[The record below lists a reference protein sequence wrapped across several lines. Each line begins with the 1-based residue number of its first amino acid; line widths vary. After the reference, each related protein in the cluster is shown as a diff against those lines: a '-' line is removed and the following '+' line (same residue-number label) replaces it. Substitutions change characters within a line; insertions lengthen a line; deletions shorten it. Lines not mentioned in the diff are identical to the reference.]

1 MVGRFL
7 KILYTFAKHKYKPQI
22 QPFSYMQKLLLF
34 TLMLLLVPLHA
45 TAQDNL
51 EQKLIVTMKDG
62 TKAEFNLNS
71 EPSIY
76 TSIID
81 MTLNIEWNGEDGVP
95 TKVVYDLLQVENF
108 TFDNSSTAVDGIQ
121 LTNGKLKGDF
131 FVVPTGKA
139 NISIATIDGR
149 ILSVNSRNVGDNTM
163 IDLRQLP
170 KGIYII
176 NHNGNSFKLQ
186 RP

>member
-1 MVGRFL
+1 
-7 KILYTFAKHKYKPQI
+7 
-22 QPFSYMQKLLLF
+22 MQKLLLF

-81 MTLNIEWNGEDGVP
+81 MTRASYLSRFMMTSMV
-95 TKVVYDLLQVENF
+95 TVYDDF
-108 TFDNSSTAVDGIQ
+108 PSMAV
-121 LTNGKLKGDF
+121 
-131 FVVPTGKA
+131 
-139 NISIATIDGR
+139 
-149 ILSVNSRNVGDNTM
+149 SRM
-163 IDLRQLP
+163 L
-170 KGIYII
+170 
-176 NHNGNSFKLQ
+176 
-186 RP
+186 